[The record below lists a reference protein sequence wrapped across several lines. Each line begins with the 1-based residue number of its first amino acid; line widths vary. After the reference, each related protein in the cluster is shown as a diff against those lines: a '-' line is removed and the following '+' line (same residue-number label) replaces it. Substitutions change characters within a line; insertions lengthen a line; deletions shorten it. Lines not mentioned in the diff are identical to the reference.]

1 MKLHQLSLFLENK
14 PRQLRLPSKALAEA
28 GINILTM
35 SLADTQQFG
44 ILRLIVEDWQKSK
57 EVLESAGC
65 VVNVTEVLAIEVPD
79 RPGGLDEVLS
89 VVEQHDL
96 NVEYMYSFTF
106 HRGDKAVL
114 VIRFEDIDT
123 AIGAMKTGN
132 ANMVE
137 PKDLFKLN
145 EG

>member
-14 PRQLRLPSKALAEA
+14 PRQLRLPSKTLAEA

-44 ILRLIVEDWQKSK
+44 ILRLIVEDWQKAK
-57 EVLESAGC
+57 GILETAGC
-65 VVNVTEVLAIEVPD
+65 VVNIAEVLAIEVPD
-79 RPGGLDEVLS
+79 RPGGLDEILAL
-89 VVEQHDL
+89 VEQHDL

-114 VIRFEDIDT
+114 VIRFEDIDAAIT
-123 AIGAMKTGN
+123 AMQAGGAH
-132 ANMVE
+132 MVE
-137 PKDLFKLN
+137 PAELYKQVDR
-145 EG
+145 